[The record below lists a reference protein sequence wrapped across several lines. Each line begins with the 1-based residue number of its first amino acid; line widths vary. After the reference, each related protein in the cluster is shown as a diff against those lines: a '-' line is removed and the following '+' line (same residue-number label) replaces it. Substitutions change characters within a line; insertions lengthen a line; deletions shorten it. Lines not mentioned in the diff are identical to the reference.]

1 MVNLSF
7 PSESEPSEPVEY
19 EPLKA
24 DDLEKVSPG
33 EWSPVAGRRI
43 IDSGAFL
50 LEFREKEVIKTR
62 GFFDNDAAYG
72 AFYENYLQHDHINHE
87 LAELLSE
94 ASRTPKEIQQEIHSL
109 NRFIEELSDND
120 PINASTLISARAL
133 KRQRYMS
140 SPDDLSERARQ
151 YTDLIETSELEL
163 WMVARKNGSN
173 KDAIA
178 AQLKGAGVVDF
189 SEGKALRPLFADKY
203 GKIGTL
209 PKRYRIDPQLHT
221 PVPADRS

>member
-1 MVNLSF
+1 MVNFSSLF
-7 PSESEPSEPVEY
+7 ESEPSEPVEY
-19 EPLKA
+19 RPLDL

-33 EWSPVAGRRI
+33 VWSPVAGRRI

-50 LEFREKEVIKTR
+50 LEFREREVIKTR

-87 LAELLSE
+87 LAEFLSE
-94 ASRTPKEIQQEIHSL
+94 ASRTPEEIKQEIRSL

-120 PINASTLISARAL
+120 PIDASTLISAQAL
-133 KRQRYMS
+133 KRRRYVS

-151 YTDLIETSELEL
+151 YTDLIEASELEL
-163 WMVARKNGSN
+163 WMIARKNGSN

-178 AQLKGAGVVDF
+178 MQLKGAGVIDF
-189 SEGKALRPLFADKY
+189 GEGKALRPLFADKN

-209 PKRYRIDPQLHT
+209 PKKYCVDPLLHT
-221 PVPADRS
+221 PI